1 MLHKNFLYF
10 KLNFAM
16 NLKPLS
22 RIKFINQKQNE
33 TKNQAYGMT
42 DWEDF
47 LEEVTFELGLEK

>member
-1 MLHKNFLYF
+1 
-10 KLNFAM
+10 M